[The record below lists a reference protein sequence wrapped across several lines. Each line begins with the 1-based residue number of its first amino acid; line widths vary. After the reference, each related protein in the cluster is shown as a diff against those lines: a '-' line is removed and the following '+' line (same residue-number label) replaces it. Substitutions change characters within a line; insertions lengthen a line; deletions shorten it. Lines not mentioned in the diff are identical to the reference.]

1 MKKIITIL
9 GSFGLIVTGTSNI
22 IACHQ
27 QSEDKNNAKNEITYD
42 YDVLSDLA
50 LNLCF
55 FAYDQTNQKFKLQTG
70 ALTYEICKISQP
82 TEEITKAIWKE
93 VGNQNFDFNKLI
105 YLLIKLVLYLK
116 K

>member
-9 GSFGLIVTGTSNI
+9 GSFGLVVTSTSNI
-22 IACHQ
+22 IACHDENKN
-27 QSEDKNNAKNEITYD
+27 QSNDQTNDKINYD
-42 YDVLSDLA
+42 YDILSTLA

-55 FAYDQTNQKFKLQTG
+55 FAYNQNNQKFKLQTG
-70 ALTYEICKISQP
+70 PLTYEICKISQP

-105 YLLIKLVLYLK
+105 YLFIYW
-116 K
+116 